1 MYSAQ
6 DLMLSAEILYN
17 STMEAVKHVVVQSV
31 PEAVLRY
38 KAARNATVSM
48 R

>member
-6 DLMLSAEILYN
+6 EIMLSAEILYN
-17 STMEAVKHVVVQSV
+17 NTMEAVKHVVVQSI
-31 PEAVLRY
+31 PDAVLRY
-38 KAARNATVSM
+38 KAARNAMVSM